1 MCFHSPSAPCPFFLW
16 NTGGIFS
23 STFYCTSSQTGQD
36 FLLKPRYQF
45 FFICLSGL
53 MCIPPPSK
61 QGPFTSQ
68 RNMVL
73 LTTSHFKPFIWL
85 LNYPQ
90 HWTPICFADGKQLLP
105 NSLCCLGYPQPTLKP
120 FWRSSDHFHFT
131 LSPRLSQAPWI
142 SQAGGNCYSG
152 AFWAGITWTNLL
164 TNLRLSESAQ
174 AQSVG
179 VCSPSAGS
187 HCQDAIIHHQ
197 NLLKDYIR
205 VKGASQMPHQVW
217 CSRRPGEM
225 VLFHQACWK
234 LCIVW
239 KLHQCC

>member
-1 MCFHSPSAPCPFFLW
+1 MCFHPPTAPCSPALW
-16 NTGGIFS
+16 STDGMFS
-23 STFYCTSSQTGQD
+23 STFYCTFSQTGQD
-36 FLLKPRYQF
+36 SPLKPRYQF

-53 MCIPPPSK
+53 VCTHPPSK
-61 QGPFTSQ
+61 QGQFTSQ

-142 SQAGGNCYSG
+142 SQAGGNCYFG
-152 AFWAGITWTNLL
+152 AFWAGITWTNLK
-164 TNLRLSESAQ
+164 LSESVQ
-174 AQSVG
+174 AWSVG

-187 HCQDAIIHHQ
+187 HCQDTVIPHQ
-197 NLLKDYIR
+197 NLLKDYVS
-205 VKGASQMPHQVW
+205 VKGASQMPCQVW
-217 CSRRPGEM
+217 CSRRSGEM
-225 VLFHQACWK
+225 VLLHQGCWK
-234 LCIVW
+234 QCTVW